1 MCVCIYV
8 TFPNTLFFCV
18 CVWMCMWIKACL
30 MSVTQKQMFCSGH
43 DTMSFYSMKWAS
55 SLHCWSCSAWRLSEC
70 ALHRLCVWVCAH
82 ILKVQRVMFKPVFNP
97 ETTFFF
103 FFKISYAWC
112 HEIHL
117 YVSSFIFTFFC
128 TRNRL
133 HVQVCPIFSK
143 GNIMVST
150 QLGLFFGECFGCNS
164 NSGLKITLGQFLLIF
179 IPSSISFSSLFLL

>member
-1 MCVCIYV
+1 MCVCVCIYV
-8 TFPNTLFFCV
+8 TFPNTLFFV

-103 FFKISYAWC
+103 FFKSVMLGAMKYICMFLHLSLHFSAP
-112 HEIHL
+112 EIG
-117 YVSSFIFTFFC
+117 S
-128 TRNRL
+128 
-133 HVQVCPIFSK
+133 
-143 GNIMVST
+143 M
-150 QLGLFFGECFGCNS
+150 
-164 NSGLKITLGQFLLIF
+164 
-179 IPSSISFSSLFLL
+179 FSSVPFSRKATLWFQHSWDCFLVNVLVAIPIRV